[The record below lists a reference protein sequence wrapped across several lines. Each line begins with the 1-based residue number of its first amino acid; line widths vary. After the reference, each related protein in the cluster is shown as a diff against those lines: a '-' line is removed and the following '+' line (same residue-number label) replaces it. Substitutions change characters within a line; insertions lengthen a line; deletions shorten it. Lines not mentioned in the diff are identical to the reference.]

1 MWWKNNAR
9 LALHMASALA
19 MAIALALVF
28 LVAPREA
35 VMGDVQRIFYFHVSA
50 AWTGYL
56 ALLVALC
63 SSLLYLIGT
72 RNRVFSGAPIGRTK
86 PGFSD
91 TLRADTNHPWDALA
105 LSSVEIGL
113 IFITEGIL
121 SGSMWA
127 KATWGVWW
135 TWEPRLTTS
144 ALLWLIY
151 AAYLTLRRA
160 IEEKDRQAR
169 LAAVYAVLGF
179 VAVPINFMAIRWWR
193 TVHPLVFDRT
203 GGNLSPTMLAVLIF
217 CVFAFTLLYASLLL
231 LRFHLQRTQDQVWRL
246 RQRT

>member
-9 LALHMASALA
+9 LALHTASALA
-19 MAIALALVF
+19 MAVALTLVF

-63 SSLLYLIGT
+63 GSLLYLIGT
-72 RNRVFSGAPIGRTK
+72 RNRVFSGDPIGRTK

-91 TLRADTNHPWDALA
+91 ILRWDALA

-113 IFITEGIL
+113 VFITEGIL
-121 SGSMWA
+121 TGSMWA

-144 ALLWLIY
+144 AVLWLIY
-151 AAYLTLRRA
+151 AAYLTLRRS
-160 IEEKDRQAR
+160 IEEKGRQAR

-193 TVHPLVFDRT
+193 TMHPLVFDRT
-203 GGNLSPTMLAVLIF
+203 GGNVSPAMLAVLIF
-217 CVFAFTLLYASLLL
+217 CVFAFTLLYASMLL
-231 LRFHLQRTQDQVWRL
+231 LRFHLQRTQDQVWKL